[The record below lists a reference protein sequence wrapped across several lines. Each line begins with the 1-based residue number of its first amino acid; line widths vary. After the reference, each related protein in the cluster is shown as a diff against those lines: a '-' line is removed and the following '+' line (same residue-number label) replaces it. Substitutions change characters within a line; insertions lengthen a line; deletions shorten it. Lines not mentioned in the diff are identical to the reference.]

1 MLKNPK
7 EIIGLLHG
15 CKYKYHMRKH
25 FAAITTR
32 FVFIR
37 SQ

>member
-7 EIIGLLHG
+7 EIIKLLHG
-15 CKYKYHMRKH
+15 CVYKYHVTKH

-32 FVFIR
+32 FIFIP